1 MTKDQISTALGIEL
15 LKGYADEKVDM
26 LKVLCKLKGAEK
38 PEQLTRAEIAELTEL
53 QTAFVQSTVNPKSV
67 EAVNL
72 SFRIKVAEGTYQ
84 VELGKFLEL
93 DITLRALDLIEDFN
107 PQDFDR
113 IPVTIGCI
121 YSSIVKNMLRLSSSE
136 AHVAAAIADAV
147 REQVSF
153 ENSYALYDFF
163 VMWKAIYLPS
173 SPLSKKALIRN
184 YRLRRRIQRPTR
196 LLLNKSLAASPR
208 SSKRTTSAFRSLRFI
223 ASMLKAQTI
232 RWFWLT
238 IASLRR

>member
-1 MTKDQISTALGIEL
+1 MTNDQISTALGIEL

-38 PEQLTRAEIAELTEL
+38 PEQLTRAEIAELTTL
-53 QTAFVQSTVNPKSV
+53 QTVFVQSTVNPKNV
-67 EAVNL
+67 EEVNL

-93 DITLRALDLIEDFN
+93 DITLRALDLVEDFN

-147 REQVSF
+147 REQVPF
-153 ENSYALYDFF
+153 EDSYALYDF
-163 VMWKAIYLPS
+163 S
-173 SPLSKKALIRN
+173 
-184 YRLRRRIQRPTR
+184 
-196 LLLNKSLAASPR
+196 
-208 SSKRTTSAFRSLRFI
+208 
-223 ASMLKAQTI
+223 
-232 RWFWLT
+232 
-238 IASLRR
+238 